1 MKFNKFLIKKEVSTE
16 FKNNSSLYLITPTMT
31 VLIIV
36 FPILAE
42 NRFAIDE
49 DLFIIIQILFLILF
63 STLFSIRNP
72 IDNQKLSREL
82 NFAKITRS
90 EYFINKISSEFFIYF
105 PQILLFSALYSVFTN
120 TSVKTSVFYFILTII
135 FFSVN
140 TVMIN
145 IIFQMFTSFNNKF
158 VQFILIVPIYMAF
171 SFFIAPIWLGINQ
184 ELINIYLM
192 LYLGITILIFS
203 FTNIYLERNK
213 K

>member
-105 PQILLFSALYSVFTN
+105 PQILLFSVLYSVFTN

-184 ELINIYLM
+184 EIINIYLM
-192 LYLGITILIFS
+192 LYLGITILMFS
-203 FTNIYLERNK
+203 FTNIYLERNEK
-213 K
+213 

>member
-1 MKFNKFLIKKEVSTE
+1 MKFNKYLIKKEVFTE
-16 FKNNSSLYLITPTMT
+16 FRSNSSLYLITPTMT

-105 PQILLFSALYSVFTN
+105 PQILLFSVLYSVFTN

-158 VQFILIVPIYMAF
+158 VQFILIVPIYMAL

-203 FTNIYLERNK
+203 FTNIYLERNEK
-213 K
+213 

>member
-105 PQILLFSALYSVFTN
+105 PQILLFSVLYSVFTN

>member
-1 MKFNKFLIKKEVSTE
+1 MKFNKYLIKKEIFTE
-16 FKNNSSLYLITPTMT
+16 FRNNSSLYLITPTMT

-49 DLFIIIQILFLILF
+49 DLFIIIQVLFLILF

-82 NFAKITRS
+82 NFARITRS
-90 EYFINKISSEFFIYF
+90 EYFINKITSEFFIYF
-105 PQILLFSALYSVFTN
+105 PQILLFSVLYSAFTN
-120 TSVKTSVFYFILTII
+120 TSVKTSVLYFILTII

-140 TVMIN
+140 TVMVN

-184 ELINIYLM
+184 EIINIYLM
-192 LYLGITILIFS
+192 LYLGITILMFS
-203 FTNIYLERNK
+203 FTNIYLERNEK
-213 K
+213 

>member
-105 PQILLFSALYSVFTN
+105 PQILLFSVLYSVFTN

-158 VQFILIVPIYMAF
+158 VQFILIVPIYMAL

-203 FTNIYLERNK
+203 FTNIYLERNEK
-213 K
+213 

>member
-90 EYFINKISSEFFIYF
+90 EYFINKISSEFFIYL
-105 PQILLFSALYSVFTN
+105 PQILLFSVLYSVFTN

-158 VQFILIVPIYMAF
+158 VQFILIVPIYMAL

-203 FTNIYLERNK
+203 FTNIYLERNEK
-213 K
+213 

>member
-1 MKFNKFLIKKEVSTE
+1 
-16 FKNNSSLYLITPTMT
+16 MT

-90 EYFINKISSEFFIYF
+90 EYFINKISSEFFIYL
-105 PQILLFSALYSVFTN
+105 PQILLFSVLYSVFTN

-203 FTNIYLERNK
+203 FTNIYLERNEK
-213 K
+213 

>member
-105 PQILLFSALYSVFTN
+105 PQILLFSVLYSVFTN

-140 TVMIN
+140 PVMIN

-184 ELINIYLM
+184 EIINIYLM
-192 LYLGITILIFS
+192 LYLGITILMFS
-203 FTNIYLERNK
+203 FTNIYLERNEK
-213 K
+213 

>member
-105 PQILLFSALYSVFTN
+105 PQILLFSVLYSVFTN
-120 TSVKTSVFYFILTII
+120 TSVKTGVFYFILTII

-203 FTNIYLERNK
+203 FTNIYLERNEK
-213 K
+213 

>member
-90 EYFINKISSEFFIYF
+90 EYFINKISSEFFIYL
-105 PQILLFSALYSVFTN
+105 PQILLFSVLYSVFTN

-184 ELINIYLM
+184 EIINIYLM

-203 FTNIYLERNK
+203 FTNIYLERNEK
-213 K
+213 

>member
-1 MKFNKFLIKKEVSTE
+1 MKFNKYLIKKEVSTE

-105 PQILLFSALYSVFTN
+105 PQILLFSVLYSVFTN

-203 FTNIYLERNK
+203 FTNIYLERNEK
-213 K
+213 

>member
-1 MKFNKFLIKKEVSTE
+1 MKFNKYLIKKEVFTE
-16 FKNNSSLYLITPTMT
+16 FRNNSSLYLITPTMT

-90 EYFINKISSEFFIYF
+90 EYFINKTTSEFLIYF
-105 PQILLFSALYSVFTN
+105 PQILLFSVLYSVFTN

-171 SFFIAPIWLGINQ
+171 SFFIAPIWLGINH

-203 FTNIYLERNK
+203 FTNIYLERNE
-213 K
+213 

>member
-1 MKFNKFLIKKEVSTE
+1 MKLNKSLIKKEILSE
-16 FKNNSSLYLITPTMT
+16 YRNNSSLFLITPTMC

-72 IDNQKLSREL
+72 INQKSLTKEL
-82 NFAKITRS
+82 NFAYIKKS
-90 EYFINKISSEFFIYF
+90 EYFISKITSEFLIYF
-105 PQILLFSALYSVFTN
+105 PQILLFSVLYSAFTN
-120 TSVKTSVFYFILTII
+120 TSVKTSVLYFILTII

-140 TVMIN
+140 TVMVN

-158 VQFILIVPIYMAF
+158 VQFILIVPTYMAF
-171 SFFIAPIWLGINQ
+171 SFFVAPIWLGINQ

-203 FTNIYLERNK
+203 FTNIYLQRNEK
-213 K
+213 

>member
-1 MKFNKFLIKKEVSTE
+1 MKFNKYLIKKELFTE
-16 FKNNSSLYLITPTMT
+16 FRNNSSLYLITPTMT

-82 NFAKITRS
+82 NFARITRS
-90 EYFINKISSEFFIYF
+90 EYFINKITSEFLIYF
-105 PQILLFSALYSVFTN
+105 PQILLFSVLYSAFTN
-120 TSVKTSVFYFILTII
+120 TSVKTSVLYFIFTII

-140 TVMIN
+140 TVMVN

-203 FTNIYLERNK
+203 FTNIYLERNEK
-213 K
+213 

>member
-1 MKFNKFLIKKEVSTE
+1 MKFNKYLIKKEVFTE
-16 FKNNSSLYLITPTMT
+16 FRNNSSLYLIAPTMT

-105 PQILLFSALYSVFTN
+105 PQILLFSVLYSVFTN

-203 FTNIYLERNK
+203 FTNIYLERNEK
-213 K
+213 

>member
-16 FKNNSSLYLITPTMT
+16 FRNNSSLYLITPTMT

-105 PQILLFSALYSVFTN
+105 PQILLFSVLYSVFTN

-203 FTNIYLERNK
+203 FTNIYLERNEK
-213 K
+213 

>member
-1 MKFNKFLIKKEVSTE
+1 MKFNKYLIKKEVFTE
-16 FKNNSSLYLITPTMT
+16 FRNNSSLYLITPTMT

-105 PQILLFSALYSVFTN
+105 PQILLFSVLYSVFTN
-120 TSVKTSVFYFILTII
+120 TSVKTGVFYFILTII

-158 VQFILIVPIYMAF
+158 VQFILIVPIYMAL

-203 FTNIYLERNK
+203 FTNIYLERSK

>member
-105 PQILLFSALYSVFTN
+105 PQILLFSVLYSVFTN

-192 LYLGITILIFS
+192 LYLGITILMFS
-203 FTNIYLERNK
+203 FTNIYLERNEK
-213 K
+213 

>member
-105 PQILLFSALYSVFTN
+105 PQILLFSVLYSVFTN

-158 VQFILIVPIYMAF
+158 VQFILIVPIYMAL

>member
-1 MKFNKFLIKKEVSTE
+1 MKFNKYLIKKEVFTE
-16 FKNNSSLYLITPTMT
+16 FRNNSSLYLITPTMT

-90 EYFINKISSEFFIYF
+90 EYFINKISSEFLSICR
-105 PQILLFSALYSVFTN
+105 
-120 TSVKTSVFYFILTII
+120 KFYFLVFCIQSSQIPQLKQV
-135 FFSVN
+135 S
-140 TVMIN
+140 
-145 IIFQMFTSFNNKF
+145 
-158 VQFILIVPIYMAF
+158 FILF
-171 SFFIAPIWLGINQ
+171 LQLSFFP
-184 ELINIYLM
+184 
-192 LYLGITILIFS
+192 
-203 FTNIYLERNK
+203 
-213 K
+213 

>member
-1 MKFNKFLIKKEVSTE
+1 MKFNKYLIKKEVFTE
-16 FKNNSSLYLITPTMT
+16 FRNNSSLYLITPTMT

-105 PQILLFSALYSVFTN
+105 PQILLFSVLYSVFTN
-120 TSVKTSVFYFILTII
+120 TSVKTGVFYFILTII

-158 VQFILIVPIYMAF
+158 VQFILIVPIYMAL

>member
-105 PQILLFSALYSVFTN
+105 PQILLFSVLYSVFTN

-203 FTNIYLERNK
+203 FTNIYLQRNEK
-213 K
+213 

>member
-31 VLIIV
+31 VLIVV

-105 PQILLFSALYSVFTN
+105 PQILLFSVLYSVFTN
-120 TSVKTSVFYFILTII
+120 TSVKTGVFYFILTII

-158 VQFILIVPIYMAF
+158 VQFILIVPIYMAL